1 MSDLFHDADQSGSPF
16 EVAVLDQLKAAGQNG
31 LAASKLAPARGA
43 TEQNQQKR
51 VLKALEAA
59 GKVQAL
65 RQGKITRYW
74 LAGEMPP
81 QVTPEEKA
89 DEVLRRVLP
98 EQRRERLLTLTTIRD
113 ELLKGLGIKDAAIR
127 TCLRVLEQELLL
139 VKFTDGAKTYYAYA
153 PALRAMLGEASAAAT
168 PEPTA
173 TTAPAQ
179 GPAPAPTTP
188 APQAQRPPSPAT
200 RPMRASEAPLPVTNQ
215 RVIEAYR
222 SVRMQRRLPD
232 VEIARLGEVLHCTVE
247 ELKPVVLRLCDQG
260 IFIPGKGDWS
270 FATPAARAAAV
281 LIQDEPHLFVRMKD

>member
-1 MSDLFHDADQSGSPF
+1 MSDLFHDADQPGSPF
-16 EVAVLDQLKAAGQNG
+16 ESAVLDQLKAAGPNG
-31 LAASKLAPARGA
+31 LAASKLAPARA
-43 TEQNQQKR
+43 AAEQAEQKR
-51 VLKALEAA
+51 VLKSLEAA
-59 GKVQAL
+59 GKVQSL
-65 RQGKITRYW
+65 RQGKVTRYW
-74 LAGEMPP
+74 LAGAMPP

-98 EQRRERLLTLTTIRD
+98 EQRRERLLTLARIRD

-153 PALRAMLGEASAAAT
+153 PALRAMLGEAPPVPAAAPVAKA
-168 PEPTA
+168 PESQPHAMPVAPVQAAPYSSPPPTR
-173 TTAPAQ
+173 TM
-179 GPAPAPTTP
+179 
-188 APQAQRPPSPAT
+188 RP
-200 RPMRASEAPLPVTNQ
+200 SEAPLPVTNQ

-232 VEIARLGEVLHCTVE
+232 VEIARLGEVLHCTVD
-247 ELKPVVLRLCDQG
+247 ELKPVVIRLCDQG

-281 LIQDEPHLFVRMKD
+281 LIQGEPHLFVRMKD